1 MLPWLLC
8 AVLAAAVLI
17 LCVRLWL
24 LHRAM
29 DELRAQLPEL
39 LCEDTNVLL
48 GISSRDKHAR
58 ALAAALN
65 RELREL
71 RRLRW
76 KYMSG
81 DRELKEAVTNIS
93 HDLRT
98 PLTAICGYLEL
109 LERED
114 KSEAAAR
121 YLEYI
126 GERAEAMRRLTEE
139 LFCYS
144 VIISPESAPELE
156 RADLRAVLE
165 TSLAGAYPKFIES
178 GITPEVDMP
187 DAPVYCMINEAA
199 ASRVFGNILSNA
211 VKYSS
216 GDLTVRLTPE
226 GEAEFSNSAPALD
239 EVQVGRLFERFF
251 TVEAA
256 RGSTGLGLSI
266 ARTLM
271 EQMGGTVSA
280 RLSGDKLVLRL
291 NFRSAP
297 RE

>member
-8 AVLAAAVLI
+8 AALAAAVLI

-39 LCEDTNVLL
+39 LGEDTNVLL

-109 LERED
+109 LEREE

-144 VIISPESAPELE
+144 VILAPESAPELE
-156 RADLRAVLE
+156 RGDLRAVLE
-165 TSLAGAYPKFIES
+165 KSLAGAYPKLMER
-178 GITPEVDMP
+178 GIAPEVDMP
-187 DAPVYCMINEAA
+187 DAPVYCMMNEAA
-199 ASRVFGNILSNA
+199 ASRVFGNVLSNA

-216 GDLTVRLTPE
+216 GDLAVRLTAD
-226 GEAEFSNSAPALD
+226 GEAEFANTALGLD
-239 EVQVGRLFERFF
+239 DVQVGRLFERFF

-271 EQMGGTVSA
+271 EQMGGSVSA
-280 RLSGDKLVLRL
+280 RLSGGKLVLRL
-291 NFRSAP
+291 SFRRA
-297 RE
+297 

>member
-17 LCVRLWL
+17 LCVRLLL

-39 LCEDTNVLL
+39 LGEDTNVLL

-226 GEAEFSNSAPALD
+226 GEAEFSNSASGLD

-280 RLSGDKLVLRL
+280 RLSGGKLVLHL
-291 NFRSAP
+291 NFRSAQ
-297 RE
+297 RV

>member
-1 MLPWLLC
+1 MEKKIGIEGMMC
-8 AVLAAAVLI
+8 AHCVAHVEKALTALGGVTSAKADLEGKCATVTLAAPVS
-17 LCVRLWL
+17 
-24 LHRAM
+24 
-29 DELRAQLPEL
+29 DE
-39 LCEDTNVLL
+39 
-48 GISSRDKHAR
+48 
-58 ALAAALN
+58 
-65 RELREL
+65 
-71 RRLRW
+71 
-76 KYMSG
+76 
-81 DRELKEAVTNIS
+81 ELKEAVTNIS

-144 VIISPESAPELE
+144 VILAPESAPELE
-156 RADLRAVLE
+156 RGDLRAVLE
-165 TSLAGAYPKFIES
+165 KSLAGAYPKLMER

-187 DAPVYCMINEAA
+187 DEPVYCMMNEAA
-199 ASRVFGNILSNA
+199 ASRVFGNVLSNA

-216 GDLTVRLTPE
+216 GDLAVRLTAD
-226 GEAEFSNSAPALD
+226 GTAEFANTAPGLD
-239 EVQVGRLFERFF
+239 DVQVGRLFERFF

-280 RLSGDKLVLRL
+280 RLSGGKLVLRL
-291 NFRSAP
+291 NFRSAQ
-297 RE
+297 RV

>member
-8 AVLAAAVLI
+8 AALAAAVLI
-17 LCVRLWL
+17 LCVRLLL

-39 LCEDTNVLL
+39 LGEDTNVLL

-165 TSLAGAYPKFIES
+165 TSLAGAYPKLIES

-226 GEAEFSNSAPALD
+226 GEAEFSNLAPGLD

-280 RLSGDKLVLRL
+280 RLSGGKLVLHL
-291 NFRSAP
+291 NFRSAQ

>member
-8 AVLAAAVLI
+8 AALAAAVLI
-17 LCVRLWL
+17 LCLRLWL

-29 DELRAQLPEL
+29 DELRAQLPDL
-39 LCEDTNVLL
+39 MGEDTNVLL

-114 KSEAAAR
+114 KSEAAEK
-121 YLEYI
+121 YLAYI

-144 VIISPESAPELE
+144 VVLSPDSERRRGPETCA
-156 RADLRAVLE
+156 RRWSGAWPVFIPRLR
-165 TSLAGAYPKFIES
+165 S
-178 GITPEVDMP
+178 
-187 DAPVYCMINEAA
+187 A
-199 ASRVFGNILSNA
+199 ASRPRWRCLM
-211 VKYSS
+211 
-216 GDLTVRLTPE
+216 
-226 GEAEFSNSAPALD
+226 
-239 EVQVGRLFERFF
+239 GRSY
-251 TVEAA
+251 AC
-256 RGSTGLGLSI
+256 
-266 ARTLM
+266 
-271 EQMGGTVSA
+271 
-280 RLSGDKLVLRL
+280 
-291 NFRSAP
+291 
-297 RE
+297 

>member
-17 LCVRLWL
+17 LCVRLLL

-39 LCEDTNVLL
+39 LGEDTNVLL

-216 GDLTVRLTPE
+216 GDLTVRLTSE
-226 GEAEFSNSAPALD
+226 GEAEFSNSAPGLD

-280 RLSGDKLVLRL
+280 RLSGGKLVLHL
-291 NFRSAP
+291 NFRSAQ
-297 RE
+297 RV

>member
-8 AVLAAAVLI
+8 AALAAAVLI

-39 LCEDTNVLL
+39 MGEDTNVLL

-144 VIISPESAPELE
+144 VILAPESAPELE
-156 RADLRAVLE
+156 RGDLRAVLE
-165 TSLAGAYPKFIES
+165 KSLAGAYPKLMER
-178 GITPEVDMP
+178 GIAPEVDMP
-187 DAPVYCMINEAA
+187 DAPVYCIMNDAA
-199 ASRVFGNILSNA
+199 ASRVFGNVLSNA

-216 GDLTVRLTPE
+216 GDLAVRLTAD
-226 GEAEFSNSAPALD
+226 GEAEFANTAPGLD
-239 EVQVGRLFERFF
+239 DVQVGRLFERFF

-271 EQMGGTVSA
+271 EQMGGSVSA
-280 RLSGDKLVLRL
+280 HLSGGKLVLRL
-291 NFRSAP
+291 SFRRA
-297 RE
+297 

>member
-8 AVLAAAVLI
+8 AALAAAVLI

-39 LCEDTNVLL
+39 LGEDTNVLL

-71 RRLRW
+71 RRLRC

-144 VIISPESAPELE
+144 VILAPESAPELE
-156 RADLRAVLE
+156 RGDLRAVLE
-165 TSLAGAYPKFIES
+165 KSLAGAYPTLMER
-178 GITPEVDMP
+178 GIAPEVDMP
-187 DAPVYCMINEAA
+187 DAPVYCIMNDAA
-199 ASRVFGNILSNA
+199 ASRVFGNVLSNA

-216 GDLTVRLTPE
+216 GDLAVRLTAD
-226 GEAEFSNSAPALD
+226 GEAEFANTAPGLD
-239 EVQVGRLFERFF
+239 DVQVGRLFERFF

-271 EQMGGTVSA
+271 EQMGGSVSA
-280 RLSGDKLVLRL
+280 HLSGGKLVLRL
-291 NFRSAP
+291 SFRRA
-297 RE
+297 

>member
-1 MLPWLLC
+1 M
-8 AVLAAAVLI
+8 
-17 LCVRLWL
+17 
-24 LHRAM
+24 AM

-39 LCEDTNVLL
+39 LGEDTNVLL
-48 GISSRDKHAR
+48 NTPSRDKHAR

-144 VIISPESAPELE
+144 VILAPESAPELE
-156 RADLRAVLE
+156 RGDLRAVLE
-165 TSLAGAYPKFIES
+165 KSLAGAYPKLLER

-187 DAPVYCMINEAA
+187 DAPVYCMMNDAA
-199 ASRVFGNILSNA
+199 ASRVFGNVLSNA

-216 GDLTVRLTPE
+216 GDLAVRLTAD
-226 GEAEFSNSAPALD
+226 GEAEFANTAPGLD
-239 EVQVGRLFERFF
+239 DVQVGRLFERFF

-280 RLSGDKLVLRL
+280 RLSGGKLVLRL
-291 NFRSAP
+291 SFRRA
-297 RE
+297 

>member
-8 AVLAAAVLI
+8 AALAAAVLI
-17 LCVRLWL
+17 LCVRLLL

-39 LCEDTNVLL
+39 LGEDTNVLL

-114 KSEAAAR
+114 KSKAAAR

-226 GEAEFSNSAPALD
+226 GEVEFSNSAPGLD

-280 RLSGDKLVLRL
+280 RLSGGKLVLHL
-291 NFRSAP
+291 NFRSAQ
-297 RE
+297 RV

>member
-8 AVLAAAVLI
+8 AALAAAVLI

-39 LCEDTNVLL
+39 LGEDTNVLL

-81 DRELKEAVTNIS
+81 DRELRAAVTNIS
-93 HDLRT
+93 RDLRP
-98 PLTAICGYLEL
+98 PLTA
-109 LERED
+109 
-114 KSEAAAR
+114 R
-121 YLEYI
+121 YREYI

-144 VIISPESAPELE
+144 VILAPESAPELE
-156 RADLRAVLE
+156 RGDLRAVLE
-165 TSLAGAYPKFIES
+165 KSLAGAYPKLMER
-178 GITPEVDMP
+178 GIAPEVDMP
-187 DAPVYCMINEAA
+187 DAPVYCMMNEAA
-199 ASRVFGNILSNA
+199 ASRVFGNVLSNA

-216 GDLTVRLTPE
+216 GDLAVRLTAD
-226 GEAEFSNSAPALD
+226 GTAEFANTAPVLVD
-239 EVQVGRLFERFF
+239 VQVGRLFERFF

-271 EQMGGTVSA
+271 EQMGGTVFA
-280 RLSGDKLVLRL
+280 RLSGGKLVLRL
-291 NFRSAP
+291 NFRRA
-297 RE
+297 